1 MINVDSITNEKN
13 KEHNEKWPFILDHPY
28 KISIIGGSV
37 SEETNALLDLISQ
50 QDDIDKMYLYAKDL
64 SEPKDELLIKKRE
77 DAGIKHFKDPNVFIE
92 CSNTMDNVYEMIDD
106 YNQNRKRKILIVFDD
121 MITDIMKNKK
131 L

>member
-77 DAGIKHFKDPNVFIE
+77 DAGIKHFKDPNTFIE